1 MKNKTTK
8 YESFHFY
15 DEVED
20 PYNRKYYDVQDII
33 DAEYN
38 LEPLKCRYCGSEHD
52 VIFLQYIGDAYCEIC
67 GKWQLNPDAD

>member
-15 DEVED
+15 DKVED
-20 PYNRKYYDVQDII
+20 PLNKKYFDVQDII

-38 LEPLKCRYCGSEHD
+38 LEPLKCRYCGSVHD
-52 VIFLQYIGDAYCEIC
+52 VTYSYTVGDAYCEIC
-67 GKWQLNPDAD
+67 GKWQLNPDEE